1 MAAAIEDNFG
11 TTATLKE
18 GHGGIFEIT
27 VNSDLIYSNQKEGG
41 QFPEKAAIL
50 QEISKYIDPLPGR
63 EKKEKVSQDES
74 AAPSC
79 KWSP

>member
-1 MAAAIEDNFG
+1 LAAAIEDNFG

-27 VNSDLIYSNQKEGG
+27 VNNDLIYSNQKEGG
-41 QFPEKAAIL
+41 QFPEKEVIL
-50 QEISKYIDPLPGR
+50 QEIGKYTDPLPDT
-63 EKKEKVSQDES
+63 EIKEETPHAES

-79 KWSP
+79 KWPP

>member
-1 MAAAIEDNFG
+1 LAAAIEDNFG
-11 TTATLKE
+11 TTPTLKE

-50 QEISKYIDPLPGR
+50 QEISKYTDPLPGR
-63 EKKEKVSQDES
+63 DIKEKMPQDES

-79 KWSP
+79 KWPP

>member
-11 TTATLKE
+11 IIATLKE
-18 GHGGIFEIT
+18 RHGGIFEIT
-27 VNSDLIYSNQKEGG
+27 VNSELIYSNQKEGG

-50 QEISKYIDPLPGR
+50 QEISKFTDPLPGR
-63 EKKEKVSQDES
+63 EIKEKMSQDES

-79 KWSP
+79 KWPP

>member
-1 MAAAIEDNFG
+1 LAAVIEDNFG
-11 TTATLKE
+11 TTASLKE

-50 QEISKYIDPLPGR
+50 QEISKYREPLQDA
-63 EKKEKVSQDES
+63 EKKEKTTHGES
-74 AAPSC
+74 VAPSC
-79 KWSP
+79 KWLP

>member
-1 MAAAIEDNFG
+1 MAAAIVDNFG

-18 GHGGIFEIT
+18 GHGGVFEIT
-27 VNSDLIYSNQKEGG
+27 VNDDLIYSNQKEGE

-50 QEISKYIDPLPGR
+50 QEISKYTDPLPGR
-63 EKKEKVSQDES
+63 DIKEKMPQDES

-79 KWSP
+79 KWPP